1 MGADAGADAVR
12 NQFLL
17 DLSLVRIP
25 AQAREFTETFALNDD
40 PHGSPLTFHS
50 DTPADLKLRNFYFQA
65 SSVSSRAYTM
75 PTPDPNMVSWS
86 QYLQS
91 TQSSPSDSE
100 EDPDFLDD
108 SLNNADWD
116 GQSKDFTKQYNRQ
129 KTIIQNQEKGISP
142 SQGPKRNTQTGAP
155 AYTSS
160 GRGGYDDTV
169 ESLARY
175 AGKINL
181 KNDSK

>member
-1 MGADAGADAVR
+1 
-12 NQFLL
+12 
-17 DLSLVRIP
+17 
-25 AQAREFTETFALNDD
+25 
-40 PHGSPLTFHS
+40 
-50 DTPADLKLRNFYFQA
+50 
-65 SSVSSRAYTM
+65 M

-108 SLNNADWD
+108 SLNNADGDGQSKDFTKQYNRQKTISEKDPDFLDDSLNNADWD

-129 KTIIQNQEKGISP
+129 KTIVQNQEKGISP

>member
-1 MGADAGADAVR
+1 MAA
-12 NQFLL
+12 N
-17 DLSLVRIP
+17 
-25 AQAREFTETFALNDD
+25 
-40 PHGSPLTFHS
+40 
-50 DTPADLKLRNFYFQA
+50 
-65 SSVSSRAYTM
+65 
-75 PTPDPNMVSWS
+75 DPNMVSWS

-91 TQSSPSDSE
+91 TQSSGSDSD

-108 SLNNADWD
+108 SLNDADWD

-129 KTIIQNQEKGISP
+129 KTILQNEVKGVPAI
-142 SQGPKRNTQTGAP
+142 QGPKRNTQTGAP

-160 GRGGYDDTV
+160 LKGGYDDTV

-181 KNDSK
+181 KNDSKYCSLPITPSPRHFKRD